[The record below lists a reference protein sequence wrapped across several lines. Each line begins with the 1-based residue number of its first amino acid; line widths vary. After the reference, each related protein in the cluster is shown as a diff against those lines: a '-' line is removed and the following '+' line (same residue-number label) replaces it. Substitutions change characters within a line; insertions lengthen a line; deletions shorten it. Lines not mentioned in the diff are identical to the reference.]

1 MEVKRGL
8 PQAVGVFF
16 LFFLLLLGGTKGGG
30 GGSVWRKVGREVCGG
45 RQGANTRRM
54 KRGRSGISLAIQG
67 GVVAG

>member
-16 LFFLLLLGGTKGGG
+16 FSFFFFSEERRGG

>member
-16 LFFLLLLGGTKGGG
+16 FSFFFFFSEERR